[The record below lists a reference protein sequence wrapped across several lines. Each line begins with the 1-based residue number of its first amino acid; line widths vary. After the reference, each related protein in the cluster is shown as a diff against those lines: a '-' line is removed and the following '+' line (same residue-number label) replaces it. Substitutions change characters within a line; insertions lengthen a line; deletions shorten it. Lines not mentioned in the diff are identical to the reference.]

1 MKRAPLI
8 ALLAVGLF
16 AAVFATACGSDNRSV
31 SANDVAVVGDE
42 PISKEQFDAL
52 LDRARENYA
61 RNKQEFPAAGTAQYV
76 ALRRQAMQFLVQRAQ
91 FEQKAKEL
99 GLEIT
104 ESDVDKQMLTIKSQ
118 YFGKNGKCD
127 AACETKYAA
136 EIKKQGVTDEQVRE
150 DVRASVV
157 QNKIYEKVTK
167 DVTVTDKDVEEY
179 YKKNKQNYVQPASR
193 DVRHILVKKKALAES
208 LYQRVKNGEN
218 FAALAKK
225 FSEDPSS
232 KKQGGKLPISKGRQ
246 VPEFD
251 KAAFALDV
259 GEISRP
265 VKTTYGWHIITAL
278 TPIKKA
284 KTTPLSEVRPAIR
297 QQLLQQKKTEAMKGW
312 VEETQKNFEEKT
324 TYQVGYEPPASTNA
338 TSTTK

>member
-16 AAVFATACGSDNRSV
+16 VAVFATACGSDNPSV
-31 SANDVAVVGDE
+31 GANDVAVVGDE
-42 PISKEQFDAL
+42 PISKEQFDEL
-52 LDRARENYA
+52 LDRARDNYA
-61 RNKQEFPAAGTAQYV
+61 KNKQQFPAAGTAQYV

-91 FEQKAKEL
+91 FEQKAKDL

-127 AACETKYAA
+127 AACEKKYAA
-136 EIKKQGVTDEQVRE
+136 EIKKQGVSDEQVRE

-157 QNKIYEKVTK
+157 QNKIYETVTK
-167 DVTVTDKDVEEY
+167 GVTVTDKDIEDY
-179 YKKNKQNYVQPASR
+179 YKKNKQNYVQPESR
-193 DVRHILVKKKALAES
+193 DVRHILVKK
-208 LYQRVKNGEN
+208 N

-232 KKQGGKLPISKGRQ
+232 KAQGGKLPISKGRQ

-259 GEISRP
+259 GEISKP
-265 VKTTYGWHIITAL
+265 VKTTYGWHVITAL
-278 TPIKKA
+278 TAIKKA
-284 KTTPLSEVRPAIR
+284 KTTPLSEVKPAIR
-297 QQLLQQKKTEAMKGW
+297 QQLLQQEKTDAMKAW

-338 TSTTK
+338 TATTK